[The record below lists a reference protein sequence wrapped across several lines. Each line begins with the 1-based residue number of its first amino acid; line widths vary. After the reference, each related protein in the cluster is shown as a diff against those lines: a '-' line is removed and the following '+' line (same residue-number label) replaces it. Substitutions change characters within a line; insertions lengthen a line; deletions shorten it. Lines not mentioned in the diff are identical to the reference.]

1 MMLLL
6 GMRKWDAM
14 GSVEGGCLNI
24 PIVWINETYLIWGS
38 RVQNLPGLIKEI
50 SPV

>member
-6 GMRKWDAM
+6 GMRKLDAM

-24 PIVWINETYLIWGS
+24 PIVWNNATYLIWGS
-38 RVQNLPGLIKEI
+38 RVQNLPGLIKGI
-50 SPV
+50 FPG